1 MNPIKSAEFVKSS
14 SRVEECPSPD
24 RPEYAFIGRS
34 NVGKSSLINLLTNNG
49 KLAKVSSKPGKTQ
62 LINHF
67 MIDNTWYLVDLPGYG
82 WARVSKKSQAEWKK
96 MISRYFEERENL
108 TMVFVLIDSRHDPQQ
123 IDLDFIN
130 SLGQSGIPLGLV
142 FTKADKNG
150 VTKAQSS
157 VAKFKRT
164 LKKEW
169 EELPPDFLTSTVS
182 GFGKDELIQYIR
194 DVNVGLSQH

>member
-1 MNPIKSAEFVKSS
+1 MNSIKSAEFVKSS

-34 NVGKSSLINLLTNNG
+34 NVGKSSLINLLTNHG

-67 MIDNTWYLVDLPGYG
+67 LIDQSWYLVDLPGYG
-82 WARVSKKSQAEWKK
+82 WAKVSKKQQAEWKK
-96 MISRYFEERENL
+96 MIARYFKERDNL

-123 IDLDFIN
+123 IDLDFVH
-130 SLGQSGIPLGLV
+130 SLGVAGIPLSLV

-150 VTKAQSS
+150 VPKSQSS
-157 VAKFKRT
+157 MAKFRKVM
-164 LKKEW
+164 KQEW
-169 EELPPDFLTSTVS
+169 TELPPDFLTSTVS
-182 GFGKDELIQYIR
+182 GFGKEELIQYIR
-194 DVNVGLSQH
+194 EINRDLSQE

>member
-24 RPEYAFIGRS
+24 RQEYAFIGRS

-49 KLAKVSSKPGKTQ
+49 KLAKVSSRPGKTQ

-96 MISRYFEERENL
+96 MISRYFQERENL

>member
-49 KLAKVSSKPGKTQ
+49 KLAKVSSRPGKTQ

-96 MISRYFEERENL
+96 MISRYFQERENL

>member
-1 MNPIKSAEFVKSS
+1 MKPIKSAEFIKSS
-14 SRVEECPSPD
+14 SRVEECPLPD
-24 RPEYAFIGRS
+24 KPEYAFIGRS
-34 NVGKSSLINLLTNNG
+34 NVGKSSLINLLTNNS

-67 MIDNTWYLVDLPGYG
+67 LIDDTWYLVDLPGYG
-82 WARVSKKSQAEWKK
+82 WAKVSKKSQAEWKK
-96 MISRYFEERENL
+96 MISRYFQERENL

-123 IDLDFIN
+123 IDLDFIS

-150 VTKAQSS
+150 IPKSESS
-157 VAKFKRT
+157 MAKFRKVLKR
-164 LKKEW
+164 EW

-182 GFGKDELIQYIR
+182 GFGKDELIQYVR
-194 DVNVGLSQH
+194 DVNQSLLQQ

>member
-14 SRVEECPSPD
+14 SRVEECPPPD

-34 NVGKSSLINLLTNNG
+34 NVGKSSLINLITNNG

-67 MIDNTWYLVDLPGYG
+67 LIDHTWYLVDLPGYG
-82 WARVSKKSQAEWKK
+82 WAKVSKKHQAEWKK
-96 MISRYFEERENL
+96 MISRYFKERENL

-130 SLGQSGIPLGLV
+130 SLGLAGLPIGLV

-150 VTKAQSS
+150 ITKAQSS
-157 VAKFKRT
+157 VAKFKRV

-169 EELPPDFLTSTVS
+169 AELPPDFLTSTVS
-182 GFGKDELIQYIR
+182 GFGKDQLIQYIR
-194 DVNVGLSQH
+194 DVNNCLLQQ

>member
-1 MNPIKSAEFVKSS
+1 
-14 SRVEECPSPD
+14 
-24 RPEYAFIGRS
+24 
-34 NVGKSSLINLLTNNG
+34 
-49 KLAKVSSKPGKTQ
+49 
-62 LINHF
+62 
-67 MIDNTWYLVDLPGYG
+67 
-82 WARVSKKSQAEWKK
+82 
-96 MISRYFEERENL
+96 
-108 TMVFVLIDSRHDPQQ
+108 MVFELIDSRHDPQQ

>member
-96 MISRYFEERENL
+96 MISRYFQERENL

-194 DVNVGLSQH
+194 DVNAGLSQH